1 MEINVKD
8 AVQALHSLPY
18 KKGKFKSRAWG
29 HSLHSLCSY
38 PSKIKPAIAHILIRE
53 FTSPGDRVLDPF
65 SGIGTI
71 PLEACLAGRVGL
83 GGDLNPL
90 AWWATLAK
98 TRLPSREQVDVV
110 LDEIEEL
117 IEDIDV
123 EKTLEVLRIEEEIA
137 EFYERRTR
145 AEILTVRNFFL
156 KEIPISTG
164 TRQAALCLVGTC
176 CAHILHGNR
185 PYALSRRSH
194 NVIPIPPKG
203 EFEYKSL
210 MKSLTEK
217 IDRTYQKP
225 PTDTYT
231 TGNAWQ
237 SSAFQIELDEPVD
250 CIITSPPFY
259 GTTDFLRQNRVRL
272 WFCGWN
278 YERQSEEKATG
289 DFLEFRKTMDVYS
302 VILGEFAAVLKPN
315 GLCVMH
321 MGVVKKRDMA
331 KNVVELL
338 DDEIWDFI
346 DIVYED
352 VRALESHGRTDR
364 GATHT
369 HQFLI
374 LQRKISDS
382 DHANS
387 LSPTVEQV
395 SGNR

>member
-1 MEINVKD
+1 MTINVKA
-8 AVQALHSLPY
+8 AVKAFRSLPY
-18 KKGKFKSRAWG
+18 RQGDFSSRAWG
-29 HSLHSLCSY
+29 NKLHSLCSY

-90 AWWATLAK
+90 AWWGTLAK
-98 TRLPSREQVDVV
+98 TRFPSREQVDLV
-110 LDEIEEL
+110 LGEIKEL
-117 IEDIDV
+117 VEGIDV
-123 EKTLEVLRIEEEIA
+123 EETLKSLQIEDEIA
-137 EFYERRTR
+137 EFFEHRTR
-145 AEILTVRNFFL
+145 AEILTVREFL
-156 KEIPISTG
+156 LREIPTSEKV
-164 TRQAALCLVGTC
+164 RQAALCLVGTC

-203 EFEYKSL
+203 DFEYKPL

-217 IDRTYQKP
+217 IERTYRKP
-225 PTDTYT
+225 PAEGYMI
-231 TGNAWQ
+231 GNAWQ
-237 SSAFQIELDEPVD
+237 GSAFQIELDEPVD

-272 WFCGWN
+272 WFCGWT
-278 YERQSEEKATG
+278 YSKQKDEKETG
-289 DFLEFRKTMDVYS
+289 DFLEFRKTMDDYTA
-302 VILGEFAAVLKPN
+302 ILTEFASVLKPN

-331 KNVVELL
+331 KNVVEIL
-338 DDEIWDFI
+338 DDEIWNFI
-346 DIVYED
+346 EIVYED
-352 VRALESHGRTDR
+352 VRDLESHGRTAR

-374 LQRKISDS
+374 LKRK
-382 DHANS
+382 
-387 LSPTVEQV
+387 
-395 SGNR
+395 